1 MSEEISPAKRPTNR
15 SLAARIAAAER
26 WGRVKDRSAETL
38 PARTGLLSKFA
49 READPNGE
57 LAPQELER
65 RVASLMQAH
74 MLRMSLAAKRAR
86 QERARQPKISPK

>member
-1 MSEEISPAKRPTNR
+1 MSQDNSPPRSSSDR

-26 WGRVKDRSAETL
+26 WGRAKDRSAETL
-38 PARTGLLSKFA
+38 PARTGLLRKFE
-49 READPNGE
+49 READPDGD
-57 LAPQELER
+57 LSPQELER

-86 QERARQPKISPK
+86 QERGSQVGTSR